1 VLANERATRPEA
13 SDGSSSSDLH
23 VCRSSTVSARTSLP
37 TMHLTNVLALILR
50 PIALCGGEPYEIPS
64 LVYVAERIKATPWV
78 LK

>member
-1 VLANERATRPEA
+1 MLAKERTTRQEA

-37 TMHLTNVLALILR
+37 TMHLTNSLALILR
-50 PIALCGGEPYEIPS
+50 PITLGSGEPHKIPS
-64 LVYVAERIKATPWV
+64 LIYTAEGIKVAPRV